1 MDELRAKPKTGA
13 VINPWLIAVT
23 VMLPTIMEV
32 LDTSIVNVALPHMQG
47 SFAATQDEIT
57 WVITSYLVA
66 NGIVIPMTGWL
77 GRFFGR
83 KSFLMGCVAIFTVS
97 SFMCGIST
105 SLSMIVLFRIVQG
118 MSGGALQPISQA
130 ILLESFPPAERGMAM
145 ALWGVGIVTAPVVAP
160 LLGGW
165 ITDNST
171 WRWVFYINI
180 PIGFIALFMIN
191 LFVFDPSYARRQ
203 KSRID
208 EWGIIFLAIAIGCL
222 QIVLDKGQREDWF
235 SSHLITT
242 LTVLCII
249 GFIGLIIRE
258 LLIKD
263 PVVDLRTFKDRTFA
277 SGTIS
282 MFLFGFGIYAIVSII
297 PLYAQNLLSYSA
309 VKSGLVISPRGIGV
323 MIVMF
328 LVGWLLKKLDAR
340 WVLIMAMPFLI
351 YSSIEFASLDLQTGF
366 FNIAWPNFIQ
376 GIGLGFVFVPLA
388 TATMSNISQEKMGN
402 ATGIFNLARNI
413 GGSIG
418 IAITQTFLV
427 RLAQAHQNYLV
438 YNANPYNPTFRN
450 MVENI
455 KSGMIARGS
464 DAWTA
469 TYQGLTVIYDMVQKQ
484 ATMMAYIDIFW
495 MVTAAYA
502 LMLPFIFLMKPKK
515 GGAPVSMH

>member
-1 MDELRAKPKTGA
+1 MDESETKR
-13 VINPWLIAVT
+13 INPWLIAVT

-57 WVITSYLVA
+57 WVLTSYLVA

-77 GRFFGR
+77 GRVFGR
-83 KSFLMGCVAIFTVS
+83 KFFLMGCVAIFTSS

-105 SLSMIVLFRIVQG
+105 SLSMIVVFRSLQG

-130 ILLESFPPAERGMAM
+130 ILLESFAPAERGMAM

-165 ITDNST
+165 ITDNFT

-180 PIGFIALFMIN
+180 PIGFLALFMIN
-191 LFVFDPSYARRQ
+191 LFIFDPSYARRR

-208 EWGIIFLAIAIGCL
+208 ELGIIFLALAIGCL
-222 QIVLDKGQREDWF
+222 QVILDKGQREDWF
-235 SSHLITT
+235 SSRLIIT
-242 LTVLCII
+242 LTGLCIV
-249 GFIGLIIRE
+249 GFVGLIIRE
-258 LLIKD
+258 LLTRD
-263 PVVDLRTFKDRTFA
+263 PVVDLRAFKDRTFA

-282 MFLFGFGIYAIVSII
+282 MFLFGFGIYAIISLI
-297 PLYAQNLLSYSA
+297 PLYVQNLLGYSA

-328 LVGWLLKKLDAR
+328 FVGWLLKKIDAR
-340 WVLIMAMPFLI
+340 WVLIIAMPFLI

-402 ATGIFNLARNI
+402 ATGIFNLGRNI

-418 IAITQTFLV
+418 IATTQTFLV
-427 RLAQAHQNYLV
+427 RFAQAHQNYLV
-438 YNANPYNPTFRN
+438 DNTNPYNPIFRN
-450 MVENI
+450 MVEGI
-455 KSGMIARGS
+455 KRDMIARGS

-469 TYQGLTVIYDMVQKQ
+469 TYQALSSVYNMVQRQ
-484 ATMMAYIDIFW
+484 AAMMAYIDIFW
-495 MVTAAYA
+495 IVMVAYA

-515 GGAPVSMH
+515 GEEPTPVH

>member
-1 MDELRAKPKTGA
+1 MSELRDKAKPETD
-13 VINPWLIAVT
+13 INPWLIAVT

-47 SFAATQDEIT
+47 SFASTQDEIT

-66 NGIVIPMTGWL
+66 NGIVIPLTGWL

-105 SLSMIVLFRIVQG
+105 SLGMIVLFRILQG

-191 LFVFDPSYARRQ
+191 LFVSDPSYARRQ
-203 KSRID
+203 RIRID
-208 EWGIIFLAIAIGCL
+208 KWGIILLALAIGCL

-235 SSHLITT
+235 SSRLIAI

-258 LLIKD
+258 LLIED
-263 PVVDLRTFKDRTFA
+263 PVVDLIAFKDRTFA

-282 MFLFGFGIYAIVSII
+282 MFLFGFGIYAIVSLI
-297 PLYAQNLLSYSA
+297 PLYAQNLLGYSA

-351 YSSIEFASLDLQTGF
+351 YSSIEFARLDLQAGF

-388 TATMSNISQEKMGN
+388 TATMSNISQERMGN
-402 ATGIFNLARNI
+402 ATGIFNLGRNI

-427 RLAQAHQNYLV
+427 RLAQAHQTYLV
-438 YNANPYNPTFRN
+438 YNANHYNPAFQN

-455 KSGMIARGS
+455 KRIMMGRGS

-469 TYQGLTVIYDMVQKQ
+469 TYQGLAAIYGIVQRQ

-495 MVTAAYA
+495 IVTVVYA
-502 LMLPFIFLMKPKK
+502 LMIPFIFLMKPKK
-515 GGAPVSMH
+515 GGTTTAIH

>member
-1 MDELRAKPKTGA
+1 MPELRTKPKSETI
-13 VINPWLIAVT
+13 INPWLIAVT

-83 KSFLMGCVAIFTVS
+83 KYFLMGCVAIFTVS

-105 SLSMIVLFRIVQG
+105 SLGMIVLFRILQG

-145 ALWGVGIVTAPVVAP
+145 AFWGIGIVTAPVIAP

-171 WRWVFYINI
+171 WRWIFYINI
-180 PIGFIALFMIN
+180 PIGLIALFMIN
-191 LFVFDPSYARRQ
+191 LFIFDPAYARRQ
-203 KSRID
+203 RRRID
-208 EWGIIFLAIAIGCL
+208 EWGIIFLALAIGCL

-235 SSHLITT
+235 SSRLITT
-242 LTVLCII
+242 LMVLCVI

-258 LLIKD
+258 LLTKD

-282 MFLFGFGIYAIVSII
+282 MFLFGFGIYAIVSLI
-297 PLYAQNLLSYSA
+297 PLYAQNLMGYSA
-309 VKSGLVISPRGIGV
+309 IKSGLVISPRGVGV

-328 LVGWLLKKLDAR
+328 LVGWLLKKVDVR
-340 WVLIMAMPFLI
+340 WVLMMAMPFLI
-351 YSSIEFASLDLQTGF
+351 YSSIKFASLDLQTGF

-402 ATGIFNLARNI
+402 ATGIFNLGRNI

-418 IAITQTFLV
+418 IATTQTFLV

-438 YNANPYNPTFRN
+438 YNTNLYNPAFQN
-450 MVENI
+450 MVGNI
-455 KSGMIARGS
+455 KRGMMARGS

-469 TYQGLTVIYDMVQKQ
+469 TYQGLAAIYGIVQRQ

-495 MVTAAYA
+495 IVTVAYA

-515 GGAPVSMH
+515 GGAPVPTH